1 MLVKL
6 KKNLGKNDS
15 NHNIYNNATEG
26 HQLLGPLWCAP
37 GTGGRS
43 RRPRRVCGSS
53 LLSGFLRDSSVSQ
66 REGRVPLPSLRAR
79 WTMAFVALFH
89 FEAASGPLA
98 DKTCGSSAG
107 IGTWPRP
114 GRLPARGQV
123 GVRSLFSLLKLEHHR
138 RLGTASESSR
148 SGSPPLLREG
158 RAWGGRSES
167 PEAPGGQKDSLT
179 GRINQLTP

>member
-53 LLSGFLRDSSVSQ
+53 LSSGFLRDSSFSQ
-66 REGRVPLPSLRAR
+66 REGRVPLQPLRAGG
-79 WTMAFVALFH
+79 TMAFVALFH

-123 GVRSLFSLLKLEHHR
+123 GVRSLFSLLKLEHRR
-138 RLGTASESSR
+138 RLGTASKSSR

-158 RAWGGRSES
+158 RGEAGPS
-167 PEAPGGQKDSLT
+167 PLRLLEDKRIHSLDGST
-179 GRINQLTP
+179 N